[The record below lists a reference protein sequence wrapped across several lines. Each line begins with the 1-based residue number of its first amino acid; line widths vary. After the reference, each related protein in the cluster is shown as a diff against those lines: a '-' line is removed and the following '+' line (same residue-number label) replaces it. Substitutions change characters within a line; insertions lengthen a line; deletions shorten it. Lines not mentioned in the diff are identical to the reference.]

1 MNLLLGI
8 SRGLI
13 AGFILGTVITSGV
26 FLFSPIE
33 VSKSG
38 SWQWANWIGV
48 GEDKLVTKATERSS
62 GESGAIQKV
71 IFTEVPQP
79 GKTLW
84 DFLGLSGS
92 LAVPFLLFYLGSQI
106 QKKDKEIA
114 EINLREEALQRFLDR
129 VSELL
134 TINQVNSLDPSDPL
148 LELIK
153 DIVQTRTLTIL
164 RSLGE
169 DGERKGSVIKFLVE
183 ADLINSYFINS
194 YFKLDLSSANL
205 SGANLSDTDLS
216 RANLDN
222 ANLSNAN
229 LSNTDLSNAS
239 LSSANLSNANLSNTD
254 LTSTKFY
261 SANLSNANLS
271 NAELTNAK
279 LNDANFKGATLRGAT
294 GIKNDQITVALNLR
308 FPPYSFFEVCL
319 EKIGLGDVHK
329 FHK

>member
-1 MNLLLGI
+1 MLGI
-8 SRGLI
+8 SRGVI
-13 AGFILGTVITSGV
+13 AGFVLGTIITSGA
-26 FLFSPIE
+26 FLIPPIF
-33 VSKSG
+33 VSNS
-38 SWQWANWIGV
+38 SAWRWADWTGV
-48 GEDKLVTKATERSS
+48 GEDKVISKATERTG

-71 IFTEVPQP
+71 TFTEVPQP

-114 EINLREEALQRFLDR
+114 ETNLREEALQGFLDR

-134 TINQVNSLDPSDPL
+134 TTNKVNSLAPGDPL

-153 DIVQTRTLTIL
+153 DIVRTRTLTIL

-183 ADLINSYFINS
+183 ADLINSYF
-194 YFKLDLSSANL
+194 KLDLSSANL
-205 SGANLSDTDLS
+205 SGANLSDTNLS
-216 RANLDN
+216 RASLGN

-229 LSNTDLSNAS
+229 LSNTDLSNA
-239 LSSANLSNANLSNTD
+239 NLSNTD
-254 LTSTKFY
+254 LSNTNLSSTDLTSTQFY

-279 LNDANFKGATLRGAT
+279 LNDANFKDATLKGAI
-294 GIKNDQITVALNLR
+294 GLEDDQVTVALNLHY
-308 FPPYSFFEVCL
+308 PPYSFFKVCL
-319 EKIGLGDVHK
+319 EKIG
-329 FHK
+329 FR